1 MRRTA
6 IALILLALAPGA
18 LAADTKTIGVTLTNK
33 LAIAR
38 PNEPVVIRIA
48 DLKEVA
54 PDFNPRAF
62 RLDPIHTAAFTSIP
76 GGLAAQ
82 ADDTD
87 GDGTLDE
94 IAFALNFAPQSARD
108 MQITYA
114 PRSLPTELKLR
125 DPVWLNRFPR
135 RAHAAFQQKYEG
147 MGWESDRVAWRMYFD
162 ERNAFD
168 MYGKR
173 KHGLALDYFAKPEV
187 DYHSESPIGRDVFKV
202 GDALGIG
209 AVGAYA
215 NGKVVKVSTVE
226 KRSWK
231 VVADGP
237 VRAIADLV
245 YTGWDV
251 EGRKAELKSRITVW
265 AGQHWFEHAV
275 TALPP
280 TGLTLVTG
288 LPKKPDVVFV
298 EGKAGAPF
306 IATWGHQALVPGAT
320 ATEADPQQ
328 NLGLGIVMVEPFPMG
343 SPAWKDPANHLAR
356 VRGTTARGALVAKW
370 RVVSAWDQE
379 QPDGDTV
386 AGLDPALMLPGA
398 LRSAEAWKAFVAGQ
412 ARLAA
417 SPIEVRILTADG
429 KETAR

>member
-1 MRRTA
+1 
-6 IALILLALAPGA
+6 
-18 LAADTKTIGVTLTNK
+18 VSVVLTNR
-33 LAIAR
+33 LSAAR
-38 PNEPVVIRIA
+38 PNEPVVISIA
-48 DLKEVA
+48 DVRKAA
-54 PDFNPRAF
+54 PDFSAGAF
-62 RLDPIHTAAFTSIP
+62 LVAPE
-76 GGLAAQ
+76 GGEPVPAQ
-82 ADDTD
+82 ADDID
-87 GDGTLDE
+87 GDGRADE
-94 IAFALNFAPQSARD
+94 IAFVLDFAPKQTR
-108 MQITYA
+108 
-114 PRSLPTELKLR
+114 RLR
-125 DPVWLNRFPR
+125 IFHGDGIDTGPGLSSFPA
-135 RAHAAFQQKYEG
+135 RAHASFQRKYEG

-168 MYGKR
+168 MFGKR
-173 KHGLALDYFAKPEV
+173 KHGLALDYFARPEV
-187 DYHSESPIGRDVFKV
+187 DYHAESPVGRDVFKI

-215 NGKVVKVSTVE
+215 DGRVVKVGKVA
-226 KRSWK
+226 KREWK

-237 VRAIADLV
+237 VRAIAELI

-251 EGRKAELKSRITVW
+251 TGRKVDLTSRITVW
-265 AGQHWFEHAV
+265 AGQRWFEHAV
-275 TALPP
+275 TARPAR
-280 TGLTLVTG
+280 GLTLVTG
-288 LPKKPDVVFV
+288 LPRKPGVVFLA
-298 EGKAGAPF
+298 GKAGVPF

-343 SPAWKDPANHLAR
+343 SPARKDPANHLAR
-356 VRGTTARGALVAKW
+356 VRGTGARGALVAKW

-379 QPDGDTV
+379 EPDGDTV
-386 AGLDPALMLPGA
+386 AGLDPALTLPGA